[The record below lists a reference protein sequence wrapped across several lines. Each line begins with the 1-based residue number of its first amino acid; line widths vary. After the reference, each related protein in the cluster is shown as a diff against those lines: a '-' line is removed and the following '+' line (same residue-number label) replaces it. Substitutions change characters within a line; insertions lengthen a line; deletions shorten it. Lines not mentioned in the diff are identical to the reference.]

1 MYRID
6 SKISGLVFAESSYR
20 KSMFMLSEKG
30 NNLEVMIKNAI
41 RTIPVVMAF
50 LYCKEILDDAKY
62 EN

>member
-1 MYRID
+1 M
-6 SKISGLVFAESSYR
+6 S
-20 KSMFMLSEKG
+20 MLSEKG

-50 LYCKEILDDAKY
+50 LYCKRILADAKY